1 MDGAVF
7 LDRDG
12 VINYN
17 VLNINTG
24 RWESPHSPAEFRL
37 FPWAIDSLKKLQ
49 DLKLRLFLISNQPS
63 YAKGKTSLENITAIQ
78 HKLYALLTESDIN
91 FEDYFYCYHHPK
103 GIVPELSIECAC
115 RKPGTFFVEQAA
127 RQYSLDLR
135 KSWIVG
141 DRDSDI
147 ICGSN
152 AGLTTIRVIN
162 TGCPQ
167 REPAD
172 HAADFETDDLRGAVE
187 IIKNNVVF
195 AKNRRL
201 E

>member
-1 MDGAVF
+1 MAGAVF

-17 VLNINTG
+17 VLNMNTG

-37 FPWAIDSLKKLQ
+37 FPWAIDSLKKLR

-63 YAKGKTSLENITAIQ
+63 YAKGKTSFENLTAIQ
-78 HKLYALLTESDIN
+78 HKLYAFLTENDIS

-115 RKPGTFFVEQAA
+115 RKPGTFFVEQAV
-127 RQYSLDLR
+127 RQYSLDLK

-152 AGLTTIRVIN
+152 AGLITIRVIN

-167 REPAD
+167 KEPAD
-172 HAADFETDDLRGAVE
+172 CAADFETDDLRGAVE

-195 AKNRRL
+195 AKNRR
-201 E
+201 